1 MNDERAPESE
11 ERSWL
16 DRLTHF
22 ISGEPQNKSD
32 LEGVLSLAQEHEII
46 DEDARKIMEG
56 ALSVSDMQVRDIM
69 IPRAQMVV
77 IDSDQSLQ
85 EALPKILQSGR
96 SRYPVIGEGID
107 DVIGILLAKDLLP
120 LIQADR
126 DVPSISTLMRPV
138 TAVPESKRLNVL
150 LREFRQNRNHMA
162 IVIDEY
168 GGIAGLI
175 TIEDVLEEI
184 VGEIEDE
191 TDVDEGQLIRPIN
204 DDSFLV
210 EALTPIEDFN
220 EYFGTGFSDE
230 EFDTIGGLVINA
242 FGQLP
247 TRNQTIRLDQFEFKV
262 IHADERRADA
272 SARDPRHHRIKG
284 VIRSNAPRWGLAFA
298 AGCVFALG
306 LAPYNLWPAIP
317 LSAGLLFTLLRDSPS
332 ATPWRTGLAYGLG
345 FFGVG
350 VSWSMSASMYGPTP
364 AAVAILLTAVF
375 CGGLAL
381 LHGFQASLFYLLG
394 SRHLSWRL
402 IQFASIWVLFE
413 WLQADFP
420 DGLSWAYAGYS
431 ALDSLLHGWI
441 PVIGIYGCSWLVV
454 SLAAPG

>member
-22 ISGEPQNKSD
+22 ISGEPQNKTD
-32 LEGVLSLAQEHEII
+32 LEGVLSLAEEHEII

-56 ALSVSDMQVRDIM
+56 ALSVSDMQVRDLM

-77 IDSDQSLQ
+77 IDSDQPLQ
-85 EALPKILQSGR
+85 EALPKILQSGH

-120 LIQADR
+120 LIQADS
-126 DVPSISTLMRPV
+126 DVPSISSLMRPV

-204 DDSFLV
+204 DNSFLI

-220 EYFGTGFSDE
+220 EYFGTAFSDE

-247 TRNQTIRLDQFEFKV
+247 TRNQTIRLDHFEFKV
-262 IHADERRADA
+262 IHADERRLT
-272 SARDPRHHRIKG
+272 RLRVTRG
-284 VIRSNAPRWGLAFA
+284 VTES
-298 AGCVFALG
+298 
-306 LAPYNLWPAIP
+306 
-317 LSAGLLFTLLRDSPS
+317 
-332 ATPWRTGLAYGLG
+332 
-345 FFGVG
+345 
-350 VSWSMSASMYGPTP
+350 
-364 AAVAILLTAVF
+364 TA
-375 CGGLAL
+375 
-381 LHGFQASLFYLLG
+381 
-394 SRHLSWRL
+394 
-402 IQFASIWVLFE
+402 
-413 WLQADFP
+413 
-420 DGLSWAYAGYS
+420 
-431 ALDSLLHGWI
+431 
-441 PVIGIYGCSWLVV
+441 
-454 SLAAPG
+454 

>member
-1 MNDERAPESE
+1 VNDERAPESE

-22 ISGEPQNKSD
+22 ISGEPQNKTD
-32 LEGVLSLAQEHEII
+32 LEGVLSLAEEHEII

-77 IDSDQSLQ
+77 IDSDQPLQ
-85 EALPKILQSGR
+85 EALPKILQSGH

-120 LIQADR
+120 LIQADS
-126 DVPSISTLMRPV
+126 DVPSISSLMRPV

-204 DDSFLV
+204 DNSFLI

-220 EYFGTGFSDE
+220 EYFGTAFSDE

-247 TRNQTIRLDQFEFKV
+247 TRNQTIRLDHFEFKV
-262 IHADERRADA
+262 IHADERRLT
-272 SARDPRHHRIKG
+272 RLRVTRG
-284 VIRSNAPRWGLAFA
+284 VTES
-298 AGCVFALG
+298 
-306 LAPYNLWPAIP
+306 
-317 LSAGLLFTLLRDSPS
+317 
-332 ATPWRTGLAYGLG
+332 
-345 FFGVG
+345 
-350 VSWSMSASMYGPTP
+350 
-364 AAVAILLTAVF
+364 TA
-375 CGGLAL
+375 
-381 LHGFQASLFYLLG
+381 
-394 SRHLSWRL
+394 
-402 IQFASIWVLFE
+402 
-413 WLQADFP
+413 
-420 DGLSWAYAGYS
+420 
-431 ALDSLLHGWI
+431 
-441 PVIGIYGCSWLVV
+441 
-454 SLAAPG
+454 

>member
-1 MNDERAPESE
+1 VNDERAPESE

-22 ISGEPQNKSD
+22 ISGEPQNKTD
-32 LEGVLSLAQEHEII
+32 LEGVLSLAEEHEII

-77 IDSDQSLQ
+77 IDSDQPLQ
-85 EALPKILQSGR
+85 EALPKILQSGH

-120 LIQADR
+120 LIQADS
-126 DVPSISTLMRPV
+126 DVPSISSLMRPV

-204 DDSFLV
+204 DNSFLI

-220 EYFGTGFSDE
+220 GYFGTAFSDE

-247 TRNQTIRLDQFEFKV
+247 TRNQAIRLDQFEFKV
-262 IHADERRADA
+262 IHADERRLT
-272 SARDPRHHRIKG
+272 RLRVTRG
-284 VIRSNAPRWGLAFA
+284 VTES
-298 AGCVFALG
+298 
-306 LAPYNLWPAIP
+306 
-317 LSAGLLFTLLRDSPS
+317 
-332 ATPWRTGLAYGLG
+332 
-345 FFGVG
+345 
-350 VSWSMSASMYGPTP
+350 
-364 AAVAILLTAVF
+364 TA
-375 CGGLAL
+375 
-381 LHGFQASLFYLLG
+381 
-394 SRHLSWRL
+394 
-402 IQFASIWVLFE
+402 
-413 WLQADFP
+413 
-420 DGLSWAYAGYS
+420 
-431 ALDSLLHGWI
+431 
-441 PVIGIYGCSWLVV
+441 
-454 SLAAPG
+454 

>member
-22 ISGEPQNKSD
+22 ISGEPQNKTD
-32 LEGVLSLAQEHEII
+32 PEGVLSLAEEHEII

-77 IDSDQSLQ
+77 IDSDQPLQ
-85 EALPKILQSGR
+85 EALPKILQSGH

-120 LIQADR
+120 LIQADS
-126 DVPSISTLMRPV
+126 DVPSISSLMRPV

-204 DDSFLV
+204 DNSFLI

-220 EYFGTGFSDE
+220 EYFGTAFSDE

-262 IHADERRADA
+262 IHADERRLT
-272 SARDPRHHRIKG
+272 RLRVTRG
-284 VIRSNAPRWGLAFA
+284 VAES
-298 AGCVFALG
+298 
-306 LAPYNLWPAIP
+306 
-317 LSAGLLFTLLRDSPS
+317 
-332 ATPWRTGLAYGLG
+332 
-345 FFGVG
+345 
-350 VSWSMSASMYGPTP
+350 
-364 AAVAILLTAVF
+364 TA
-375 CGGLAL
+375 
-381 LHGFQASLFYLLG
+381 
-394 SRHLSWRL
+394 
-402 IQFASIWVLFE
+402 
-413 WLQADFP
+413 
-420 DGLSWAYAGYS
+420 
-431 ALDSLLHGWI
+431 
-441 PVIGIYGCSWLVV
+441 
-454 SLAAPG
+454 